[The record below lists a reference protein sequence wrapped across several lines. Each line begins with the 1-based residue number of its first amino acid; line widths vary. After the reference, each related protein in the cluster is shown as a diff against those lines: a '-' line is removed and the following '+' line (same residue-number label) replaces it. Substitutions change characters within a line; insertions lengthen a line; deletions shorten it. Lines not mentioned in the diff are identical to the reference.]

1 MSTIIATTLQ
11 TTNLSDGTDTIPAT
25 YVTGGS
31 AKSWVYFNGT
41 STVSILD
48 SFNISSLTDAGTGQY
63 DFTLTNAHTDADWGG
78 FCSLYSSSF
87 IGIEH
92 TGAGT
97 YQIRTYNNS
106 TTNADRESVS
116 AMTIGDLA

>member
-1 MSTIIATTLQ
+1 MSTIIATTIKA
-11 TTNLSDGTDTIPAT
+11 TSIADAAGTGP
-25 YVTGGS
+25 VTLTGQ
-31 AKSWVYFNGT
+31 AAPKSWLYFNGT

-63 DFTLTNAHTDADWGG
+63 DLTLTNAHTDADWGG

-106 TTNADRESVS
+106 TSSADRSSVS
-116 AMTIGDLA
+116 AMTMGDLA